1 MWTAG
6 ARSRVASPP
15 SRGTNDR
22 RRDPRP
28 ETRGSRAPR
37 PAAHRRR
44 AALHDQRRISRER
57 DACVALRLERAGPVG
72 ARPLLAR
79 PREREPL
86 ARARRVH
93 RLERVAHE
101 TLRAAERARHVEP
114 AVEAPEILRGLE
126 GLLERGLCEAESGGE
141 P

>member
-1 MWTAG
+1 M
-6 ARSRVASPP
+6 
-15 SRGTNDR
+15 
-22 RRDPRP
+22 
-28 ETRGSRAPR
+28 
-37 PAAHRRR
+37 
-44 AALHDQRRISRER
+44 
-57 DACVALRLERAGPVG
+57 G

-126 GLLERGLCEAESGGE
+126 GLLERGLREAESGGE
-141 P
+141 PFELASVDIGHGLMMRQRKGAPFGAPLLLLEVVLELAASRRMPQLA